1 MSQEQFWMMR
11 FLRIL
16 ISIGLLILMIRMAGD
31 VQALGRQIAALST
44 VAIGLAL
51 LLNTLD
57 RALMA
62 YKWIRLLNY
71 RGHHMGLL
79 RGIRIYCASTIWG
92 LFLPATLGADSVRA
106 ACTVREGIP
115 AREVVASI
123 AVERIIGGL
132 ATPLL
137 AIGGL
142 TLIQVSGNFDP
153 RLESVW
159 WIALAVIALGV
170 AALVVAFDLRFH
182 KFLHY
187 RLMGRVQHFRL
198 FQLLE
203 KAHESFYS
211 YRSARGELGFFFL
224 LTLAENSFPIVITW
238 VIAQGL
244 GISAPFVSIAAAVPL
259 AYLAARVPISMGG
272 IGVYETVFVL
282 VLSAAGVPLEDS
294 LSMALIARVLQI
306 VSWTPWW
313 LAYMAEGGRPKP
325 DAGDALPG

>member
-1 MSQEQFWMMR
+1 MMR

-31 VQALGRQIAALST
+31 VQALGRQIAVLSP
-44 VAIGLAL
+44 VAIFLAL

-62 YKWIRLLNY
+62 YKWIRLLNF
-71 RGHHMGLL
+71 RGHHLALL
-79 RGIRIYCASTIWG
+79 RATRIYCASTIWG
-92 LFLPATLGADSVRA
+92 LFLPATVGADSVRT

-123 AVERIIGGL
+123 AVERIFGGL

-142 TLIQVSGNFDP
+142 ALIRVSGNFDS
-153 RLESVW
+153 RLDPVW
-159 WIALAVIALGV
+159 WIALAVIALGL
-170 AALVVAFDLRFH
+170 AALAVAFNPRFYR
-182 KFLHY
+182 FLHY
-187 RLMGRVQHFRL
+187 RLLGRVQHIWL

-203 KAHESFYS
+203 KAHESFNS
-211 YRSARGELGFFFL
+211 YRPARGELGLFFL
-224 LTLAENSFPIVITW
+224 LTLAENSVPIFITW

-244 GISAPFVSIAAAVPL
+244 GIPVPFVSIAAAVPL
-259 AYLAARVPISMGG
+259 AYLAARIPVSMGG

-282 VLSAAGVPLEDS
+282 VLSAADVPLRDS
-294 LSMALIARVLQI
+294 LSIALLARVLQI
-306 VSWTPWW
+306 LSWTPWW

-325 DAGDALPG
+325 DARDAMPG

>member
-1 MSQEQFWMMR
+1 MMR
-11 FLRIL
+11 FLRIM

-31 VQALGRQIAALST
+31 VQALGRQIAALSA
-44 VAIGLAL
+44 VAIVLAL

-62 YKWIRLLNY
+62 YKWIRLLKN
-71 RGHHMGLL
+71 RGHYMGLL

-153 RLESVW
+153 RLDPVW

-170 AALVVAFDLRFH
+170 AMLVVAFDPRFH
-182 KFLHY
+182 RFLHF

-211 YRSARGELGFFFL
+211 YRSARGEVAYFFL
-224 LTLAENSFPIVITW
+224 LTLVENSIPIVITW
-238 VIAQGL
+238 VIVQGL
-244 GISAPFVSIAAAVPL
+244 GMTVPFVSIAAAVPL
-259 AYLAARVPISMGG
+259 AYLAARVPVSMGG

-282 VLSAAGVPLEDS
+282 VLSAAGVPLENS
-294 LSMALIARVLQI
+294 LSIALLARVLQI
-306 VSWTPWW
+306 LAWIPWW
-313 LAYMAEGGRPKP
+313 LAYMTEGGRPKP
-325 DAGDALPG
+325 DASDALPG